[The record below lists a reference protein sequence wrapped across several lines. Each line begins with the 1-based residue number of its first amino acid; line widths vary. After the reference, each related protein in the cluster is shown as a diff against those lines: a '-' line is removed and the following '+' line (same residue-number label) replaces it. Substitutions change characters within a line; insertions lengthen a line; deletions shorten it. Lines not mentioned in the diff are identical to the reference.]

1 MPELESSLTPVPGLH
16 QSRSPART
24 PQGCQ
29 VGIADR
35 PDTHR
40 AKAIAAFYSSD
51 FTVISEFGHPLESL
65 EKREDRKEMGKETV
79 RYTHTHTHT
88 HTHPGIPFSH
98 EKEGNPAICNNLN
111 ETSGHY
117 AK

>member
-1 MPELESSLTPVPGLH
+1 M
-16 QSRSPART
+16 
-24 PQGCQ
+24 
-29 VGIADR
+29 GIADR

-88 HTHPGIPFSH
+88 HTPEYHLVTRK
-98 EKEGNPAICNNLN
+98 KETLPSA
-111 ETSGHY
+111 TT
-117 AK
+117 